1 MWKTIIEELKK
12 AGNKEINTF
21 IDALSPKEESR
32 EKIVVNCK
40 SKYAYDFLKKN
51 NYLSKIEKTAKTLF
65 DENTEIQF
73 IVIPE
78 NEEKD
83 HRK

>member
-12 AGNKEINTF
+12 ADNKEINTF
-21 IDALSPKEESR
+21 VDAFYPKEESR

-51 NYLSKIEKTAKTLF
+51 NYLSKIEKIKEYTNK
-65 DENTEIQF
+65 
-73 IVIPE
+73 
-78 NEEKD
+78 K
-83 HRK
+83 K